1 MGDRESADDAS
12 STVAGV
18 CPVDDC
24 GESFVGV
31 SVAALRR
38 HVIDAHGYLALI
50 ETPGLTLVPEQPR
63 SRRQRD

>member
-1 MGDRESADDAS
+1 MSDRKSADGAS
-12 STVAGV
+12 SAVTGL

-31 SVAALRR
+31 SVDTLRR

-50 ETPGLTLVPEQPR
+50 EAPGLTLVPEQPR
-63 SRRQRD
+63 SRGRRD